1 MVSGLTME
9 IISYG
14 GGVQTTALAILNAT
28 GKVQPCASHAVFADT
43 GAELDGTYRNI
54 NVMSAWLKPHGLEL
68 VIVEHP
74 EMPLEQWLREKST
87 AIPIRYRDGIGTRQC
102 TNNWK
107 IEPVQRW
114 LREQGAEAA
123 NVQLGISMDEY
134 HRMKPSRTN
143 WVTNRFPLIDMGLS
157 RQDCLN
163 IIREH
168 GLPVPPPSAC
178 YFCPY
183 HRTSTWQHLAVF
195 EPDLFERSADLEEM
209 LNERDTNKDVFL
221 SSRLRPL
228 RKAFS
233 RHQLP
238 LPGMDA
244 PDDGCGG
251 YCHV

>member
-1 MVSGLTME
+1 MQ

-28 GKVQPCASHAVFADT
+28 GKVQPRASHAVFADT

-54 NVMSAWLKPHGLEL
+54 EVMFEWLRPRGLEL
-68 VIVEHP
+68 VVVKHP
-74 EMPLEQWLREKST
+74 EMGLEEWLREKST
-87 AIPIRYRDGIGTRQC
+87 AIPVRYKGGIGTRQC

-114 LREQGAEAA
+114 LREQGAETAT
-123 NVQLGISMDEY
+123 VQLGISMDEY
-134 HRMKPSRTN
+134 HRMKPSRAK
-143 WVTNRFPLIDMGLS
+143 WVTNRFPLIDLELS
-157 RQDCLN
+157 RQDCVS
-163 IIREH
+163 IIRET

-195 EPDLFERSADLEEM
+195 DPNAFEKAADLEKM
-209 LNERDTNKDVFL
+209 LNERDENKEVYL

-233 RHQLP
+233 SHQLP
-238 LPGMDA
+238 LPGMDEA
-244 PDDGCGG
+244 GDECGG
-251 YCHV
+251 YCFV